1 MHRFTITHI
10 RRAALCACVV
20 ASSLMGGCAV
30 VAVGSAA
37 VGVVTTGAGLVVD
50 AAVGTVKLTGRAIG
64 IGGDKAESGK

>member
-1 MHRFTITHI
+1 MHRSTAPPI
-10 RRAALCACVV
+10 RRATLFACVV

-30 VAVGSAA
+30 IAVGSAA

-64 IGGDKAESGK
+64 IGGDNAESGK